1 MRQNPDRLAILRRL
15 MILDSSP
22 ERAFD
27 DIANVL
33 AAGLAVPI
41 TMVNL
46 LDEGRDWFKARVGFV
61 DCESPSALSF
71 CQVMFRLP
79 ESVIVV
85 PDTTLDPRF
94 SNHPFVTGEPR
105 IRFYAASRLT
115 IAGEIVGTI
124 CAYDFKPR
132 ELTEQQVDQMQ
143 VLARAATALL
153 EERLMNPP
161 RLVDASD

>member
-1 MRQNPDRLAILRRL
+1 MRHNPDRLATLRRL

-22 ERAFD
+22 EQAFD

-33 AAGLAVPI
+33 AAGLEVPI

-46 LDEGRDWFKARVGFV
+46 LDESRDWFKARVGFAG
-61 DCESPSALSF
+61 CESPSATSF

-79 ESVIVV
+79 DAVVVV

-94 SNHPFVTGEPR
+94 SSNPFVTGEPH
-105 IRFYAASRLT
+105 IRFYAAARLT
-115 IAGEIVGTI
+115 IAGEIMGTI

-132 ELTEQQVDQMQ
+132 ELTTPQIDQMK
-143 VLARAATALL
+143 VLAQAATTLL
-153 EERLMNPP
+153 EQRLMNPP
-161 RLVDASD
+161 TGV

>member
-1 MRQNPDRLAILRRL
+1 MRQNPDRLATLRRL

-22 ERAFD
+22 EQAFD

-33 AAGLAVPI
+33 AMGLDVPI

-46 LDEGRDWFKARVGFV
+46 LDEGRDWFKARVGLTAS
-61 DCESPSALSF
+61 ESPLATSF

-79 ESVIVV
+79 EPVIVV

-94 SNHPFVTGEPR
+94 SNNPFVSGEPR

-115 IAGEIVGTI
+115 IAGEIMGTI

-132 ELTEQQVDQMQ
+132 QLTAQQIEQMQ
-143 VLARAATALL
+143 VLAQAATALL
-153 EERLMNPP
+153 EKRLMNPP
-161 RLVDASD
+161 PSL